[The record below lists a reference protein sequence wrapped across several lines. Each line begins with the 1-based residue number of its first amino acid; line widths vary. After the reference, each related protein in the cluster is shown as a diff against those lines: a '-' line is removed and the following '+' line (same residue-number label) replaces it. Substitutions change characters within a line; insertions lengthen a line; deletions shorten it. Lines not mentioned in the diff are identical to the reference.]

1 MTEKYEEY
9 NLKAVSLIKKMI
21 ANLSVDEKELK
32 DLLTKYELDLV
43 ADNTSHN
50 FIFPKLQN
58 DFTMYLY
65 EHGFSISKEN
75 MQLYFEL
82 SQLINKAGFKVMPPL
97 IWNNMQMY

>member
-9 NLKAVSLIKKMI
+9 NMKAVSIIKKII
-21 ANLSVDEKELK
+21 ANLSADDKELK
-32 DLLTKYELDLV
+32 EILTKYELDLI
-43 ADNTSHN
+43 ADSTSHN

-82 SQLINKAGFKVMPPL
+82 SELINKAGFKVMPPL
-97 IWNNMQMY
+97 I